1 VTSTIDLELQQLAR
15 QAIERVLRNPEG
27 PAAAL
32 VAIDPKTGAVKAMFG
47 GRNFRESQFNLA
59 AQAARQPGSAFKP
72 IVLATAMR
80 QGISPITELESRK
93 VSIDAGDRV
102 WTVTNYDHTYLG
114 RVSLSRAL
122 VSSDNSVY
130 AQLTDLVGP
139 KAIVETAHALG
150 IRSPLDAYFSIG
162 LGSVAVNP
170 LEMARAY
177 ATIANSGRRV
187 DGSLFGDTPRV
198 VERVERVRAGRTEEN
213 LPQPTE
219 VTEPGEAE
227 LLTSILQDVV
237 RAGTGHRA
245 AVPGV
250 EVAGKTGTTD
260 NYGDAWF
267 VGYTPEL
274 AVAVWVGY
282 PDRLRPMT
290 SEFGGEPVTGGTLPA
305 QIWKEFVSRYE
316 KVQESKESDE
326 DGSFDSPPYLGATSQ
341 WVVKRGGEWRLDNG
355 YCRGARLIAY
365 FSGRGPDESADCK
378 PNEVDVPLVIGLGEA
393 AAVAR
398 LAAQPLDAVLV
409 YKPAK
414 AGTAPGAVVDQ
425 MPRSGGL
432 SAGDDVTLVV
442 SKARYG
448 LLPNFAGSSLEAV
461 GRELERLKLRWR
473 VVTVP
478 GHRGNVL
485 RQRPS
490 AGVASA
496 PGLMVTLVVG
506 DG

>member
-1 VTSTIDLELQQLAR
+1 
-15 QAIERVLRNPEG
+15 
-27 PAAAL
+27 
-32 VAIDPKTGAVKAMFG
+32 
-47 GRNFRESQFNLA
+47 
-59 AQAARQPGSAFKP
+59 
-72 IVLATAMR
+72 
-80 QGISPITELESRK
+80 
-93 VSIDAGDRV
+93 
-102 WTVTNYDHTYLG
+102 
-114 RVSLSRAL
+114 
-122 VSSDNSVY
+122 
-130 AQLTDLVGP
+130 
-139 KAIVETAHALG
+139 VETAHALG

-237 RAGTGHRA
+237 RAGTGRRA
-245 AVPGV
+245 AVPGI

-290 SEFGGEPVTGGTLPA
+290 TEFGGEPVTGGTLPA

-316 KVQESKESDE
+316 KAQESKESDE
-326 DGSFDSPPYLGATSQ
+326 DGSFDSPPYLGSTSH

-365 FSGRGPDESADCK
+365 FSGHGPDESADCK

-398 LAAQPLDAVLV
+398 LAAQPLDAVFV

-414 AGTAPGAVVDQ
+414 AGTAPGTVVDQ

-461 GRELERLKLRWR
+461 GRELKRLKLRWR

-478 GHRGNVL
+478 GHRGTVL